1 MGAPVANRALGQRK
15 GLKIMKKK
23 FIRLVLAKEDAD
35 LVSWKKSLPPKT
47 FTETVNKILVS
58 ESVGQIA
65 HIPYEFSSAEVAE
78 EDRTGFY
85 VDNEN
90 VLALLSGIHKGDRT
104 DVIKEII
111 RKHIQH
117 NCEHPPEL
125 VSVELLYNILVD
137 FRTKMAAKEA
147 GCVGVADK
155 YRKLRDTYDFGTR
168 ELFNAI
174 LACYQSGDE
183 KVGDQQMKSLDV
195 DQIVN
200 QAFKRNFGVRFKSI
214 EDDDV

>member
-1 MGAPVANRALGQRK
+1 
-15 GLKIMKKK
+15 MKKK
-23 FIRLVLAKEDAD
+23 FIRFVLSEDDTD
-35 LVSWKKSLPPKT
+35 LIGWKNSLPPRS

-58 ESVGQIA
+58 ESIGQIA
-65 HIPYEFSSAEVAE
+65 RIPYEFSSSEVA
-78 EDRTGFY
+78 DKVKTGFC
-85 VDNEN
+85 VADEN
-90 VLALLSGIHKGDRT
+90 VLVLLNGIDKGDRT

-111 RKHIQH
+111 RKHIKH
-117 NCEHPPEL
+117 NREHPPEL
-125 VSVELLYNILVD
+125 VSVDLLYNIVVD

-147 GCVGVADK
+147 DYTGVENK

-174 LACYQSGDE
+174 LACYKSGDE

-200 QAFKRNFGVRFKSI
+200 QAFKRNFGPQWI
-214 EDDDV
+214 YEEDYEDV